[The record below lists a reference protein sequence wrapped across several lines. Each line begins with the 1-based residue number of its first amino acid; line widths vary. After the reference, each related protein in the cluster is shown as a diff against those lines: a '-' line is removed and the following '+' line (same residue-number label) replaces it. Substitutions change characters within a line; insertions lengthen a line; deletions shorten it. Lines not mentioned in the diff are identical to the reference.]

1 MKKFQIQ
8 NNTMFLIPLLMAGLL
23 ILSLL
28 VFASSTH
35 KVTAAGKFTIDARI
49 NLKKLDNP
57 QKLKVI
63 ASANGDT
70 QVKNVT
76 GNDLILKALLFY
88 LNSMKKMTL
97 LV

>member
-1 MKKFQIQ
+1 ML
-8 NNTMFLIPLLMAGLL
+8 LIPLVMAAFL
-23 ILSLL
+23 ILSLF
-28 VFASSTH
+28 VFASTIH
-35 KVTAAGKFTIDARI
+35 RVTATGKFTIAARI

-76 GNDLILKALLFY
+76 GNDLH
-88 LNSMKKMTL
+88 SKKHFCFI
-97 LV
+97 